1 MVISRRSFLAVPV
14 PMLLSIGCGS
24 RSTTGYRGYA
34 FVANEDGQAVAAVDL
49 EAMAVARHIALD
61 GSPSQVVAAQTR
73 PAVYALTPAT
83 GSIHE
88 IQSDRLSFKRKV
100 AVASSAVSMG
110 LDARE
115 GALYVLA
122 REPRALVRVSL
133 DSFQVEARIA
143 LPGLAQ
149 PGLRDAGPVDFA
161 IAPDGKTAAVSD
173 GGAVRLIDLASGRVG
188 DPLGEGD
195 FGAVR
200 YRFDGRT
207 LIAAD
212 RGERRLSLYDV
223 ASSRLI
229 THLPVAV
236 RPDNLCFNG
245 DGGQLFITGEG
256 MDGVVIVY
264 PYHTPEVAE
273 TVLAGHAPG
282 TMAASAAFLFIAS
295 PLSGTVSILQ
305 ISSHRV
311 IGVVSVGSDP
321 GFVAVTRDD
330 EYALVLNR
338 KSGDVAVLRV
348 GAIGAGKGM
357 LPRDSVKKAALLTVI
372 PVGSRP
378 VSADVRGV

>member
-1 MVISRRSFLAVPV
+1 MVISRRSFLAVPA
-14 PMLLSIGCGS
+14 PMFLSIACGS
-24 RSTTGYRGYA
+24 RPTAGYRGYA

-49 EAMAVARHIALD
+49 QVMAVARHIALD

-73 PAVYALTPAT
+73 PSVYALTPAT
-83 GSIHE
+83 GSVHE

-115 GALYVLA
+115 SALYVLA

-133 DSFQVEARIA
+133 DSFQVEARMA
-143 LPGLAQ
+143 LPGSRA
-149 PGLRDAGPVDFA
+149 AGPVDFA

-173 GGAVRLIDLASGRVG
+173 GGAVRFIDLATGRVG

-200 YRFDGRT
+200 FRFDGRT

-212 RGERRLSLYDV
+212 RGERRVSLYDV

-305 ISSHRV
+305 IATHRV

-330 EYALVLNR
+330 QYALVLNR

-348 GAIGAGKGM
+348 GAIGASNGI
-357 LPRDSVKKAALLTVI
+357 LPRDSLKKAALLTVI